1 MQCVG
6 NQGSGHGHYSD
17 PVVIS
22 TPGNRESVSKPASVM
37 SEASS
42 SAAGDSRLTLGSS
55 SSKGRKATL
64 NAEVDGLTPA
74 QTSNERVRKVRK
86 GGKAGQ

>member
-1 MQCVG
+1 MRCVG
-6 NQGSGHGHYSD
+6 NQGSGHGKYSGS
-17 PVVIS
+17 VLIT

-42 SAAGDSRLTLGSS
+42 SATGDGRLTLGQS
-55 SSKGRKATL
+55 SSKGRRGSFPS
-64 NAEVDGLTPA
+64 AEADSLAPQA
-74 QTSNERVRKVRK
+74 SNERVRKIWK